1 MNFKKSATLLVFLLF
16 VMYHSNAQNGNY
28 QLRSVVPPSATVAS
42 LGKYGEIPVSPYTGI
57 PNISI
62 PLYEINDGP
71 LSVPISL
78 SYHAGGI
85 KVEEVAPAVG
95 IGWAL
100 NAGGIVGR
108 QQRGKPDEWG
118 WITTAP
124 NRIDN
129 ILQNGSQGQI
139 NQMTLE

>member
-16 VMYHSNAQNGNY
+16 VMFHSKAQNGNY
-28 QLRSVVPPSATVAS
+28 ELRNVVPPSATVAS

-62 PLYEINDGP
+62 PLYEIKDGP
-71 LSVPISL
+71 LNVPISL

-85 KVEEVAPAVG
+85 RVEEVAPAVG
-95 IGWAL
+95 LGWAL

-108 QQRGKPDEWG
+108 QQRGRPDESG
-118 WITTAP
+118 WIVPAP
-124 NRIDN
+124 YTIDN
-129 ILQNGSQGQI
+129 ILQNGTQGQI
-139 NQMTLE
+139 NQMTI